1 MLTRV
6 ERLREQLAQK
16 NLTGILVTNPYNRLY
31 LSHFTGSEGLLL
43 ILQAKAY
50 LCTDFRY
57 LEQAA
62 QEAPGW
68 EVVKLER
75 PWTETV
81 KKLVGPG
88 SRIAFE
94 AESLTYA
101 RYRELEQEISGVE
114 WVAEKG
120 LVEKLR
126 AQKDAEEIKRLREA
140 IRLTD
145 EGDLYLRSLLKPGLS
160 EKDVALELEFYLR
173 RKGATEPSFPFIV
186 VSGPRSSLPHGRPS
200 GRRLVPGD
208 IVTVDFGIV
217 YDGYCSDLTRTFI
230 LGPPTAQQKA
240 LYDLVLTAQE
250 RALALAGPGVAAA
263 SVDAAAREVIARA
276 GYGEYFGHSLGHGV
290 GLEIHEA
297 PHLSSSS
304 TEELQ
309 PGMVVTIEPGVYLPG
324 LGGVRI
330 EDVILITEHGR
341 EILFQAP
348 KHAFVLQ
355 HPEYAL

>member
-1 MLTRV
+1 VLTRV
-6 ERLREQLAQK
+6 EQLRAQLAQK
-16 NLTGILVTNPYNRLY
+16 NLTGILITNPPNRRY
-31 LSHFTGSEGLLL
+31 LSGFTGSEGLLL
-43 ILQAKAY
+43 ILESTAY

-68 EVVKLER
+68 EVVKLDR

-81 KKLVGPG
+81 KKLVPSG

-94 AESLTYA
+94 AEFLTCA

-126 AQKDAEEIKRLREA
+126 ARKDAEEIKRLREA

-145 EGDLYLRSLLKPGLS
+145 DGALYLKSWLKPGLS
-160 EKDVALELEFYLR
+160 EKDIALELEFYLR
-173 RKGATEPSFPFIV
+173 RRGASGPSFPFIV

-200 GRRLVPGD
+200 ERRLVPGD
-208 IVTVDFGIV
+208 IVTVDFGVI

-230 LGPPTAQQKA
+230 LGPPAPEQKA
-240 LYDLVLTAQE
+240 LYDLVLAAQE
-250 RALALAGPGVAAA
+250 RALALAGPGVPAA
-263 SVDAAAREVIARA
+263 SVDASAREVIARA
-276 GYGEYFGHSLGHGV
+276 GYGDYFGHSLGHGV

-309 PGMVVTIEPGVYLPG
+309 PGMVVTVEPGVYLPG
-324 LGGVRI
+324 SGGVRI

-341 EILFQAP
+341 EVLSQAP
-348 KHAFVLQ
+348 KHAFVL
-355 HPEYAL
+355 